1 MKKLAIVGNSTLA
14 RSFIEKYKDKFSI
27 EKFNRPEYD
36 ISNKESCITLISEL
50 NNFDIVIITSGVKS
64 EDLWDTYI
72 TNTVGPNYVTYGLY
86 AASKVKRIIV
96 VSSYGGTWPSWPKIE
111 KWRLF
116 YNSSK
121 QATTNFLTA
130 LYHSAKSTTKITAFD
145 PSAFKSDMNPA
156 DGMETEQVADTL
168 YYIAT
173 LPDSLNIPNM
183 KINKGQ

>member
-1 MKKLAIVGNSTLA
+1 MKKLAVVGNSTLA
-14 RSFIEKYKDKFSI
+14 RSFIEKYKNDFAI

-36 ISNKESCITLISEL
+36 ISNKESCITLIAEL
-50 NNFDIVIITSGVKS
+50 NNFDIVIITSGVVS
-64 EDLWDTYI
+64 EDLWDTYT
-72 TNTVGPNYVTYGLY
+72 TNTIGPNYVAYGLY
-86 AASKVKRIIV
+86 EASKVNRVIV

-130 LYHSAKSTTKITAFD
+130 VYHSAKSTTKITAFD
-145 PSAFKSDMNPA
+145 PSAFISDMNPGP
-156 DGMETEQVADTL
+156 GMETEQVADSL

-173 LPDSLNIPNM
+173 LPDDLNISNM
-183 KINKGQ
+183 KINKG